1 MFSLFMLYFFIFIL
15 FISFLLLHKIHKVIF
30 CCYRKHA
37 FVDLLSEMDLT
48 KALTSNG
55 EVLLDK
61 PMKIAKAKIKSAE
74 KVKVKS
80 PELKKQG
87 KNDQIDL
94 FNVLIKL
101 MNLLSNFKN
110 VHLSHSIRDGSGL
123 W

>member
-1 MFSLFMLYFFIFIL
+1 MLYFFIFIL
-15 FISFLLLHKIHKVIF
+15 FIYLLLLHKIHKVIF

-48 KALTSNG
+48 KALASNG

-61 PMKIAKAKIKSAE
+61 PMKIAKAKIKSAK

-94 FNVLIKL
+94 FNV
-101 MNLLSNFKN
+101 
-110 VHLSHSIRDGSGL
+110 R
-123 W
+123 